1 MSEQEWFNKDF
12 YAVLGVDKDADEATI
27 KKAYRKLARKWHPD
41 QNPGDQKAEEQF
53 KAVGEAYQVL
63 SDPEQRQRYN
73 AIRQMASGGARF
85 SAGAGGTGSG
95 AGGFEDLF
103 ASMFGGRAGSGTR
116 VYTNFGR
123 GSGGQSF
130 EDMLSGLFSGGS
142 PAGNAGAGGGYGAG
156 YSANAGA
163 SGWPGGG
170 YPGDAGY
177 PGSAGAQPRPRR
189 GADVKASAKLT
200 FKQAYEGATIRL
212 KSAGKQ
218 VTVRVPAGVHD
229 GQKIRVRGKGQ
240 PGTGGG
246 GAGDLMVTVKV
257 PEHPVFSMEGDTLR
271 VKLPVT
277 VPEAVFGGEVEVP
290 LPDET
295 TVTVKVPAG
304 TSTGKTL
311 RIRGAGVKK
320 PGKKR
325 ADVLAEIQIVLPE
338 KPNSKIK
345 ATYTDLQAAMQDQ
358 YGEWNPRKQLEL

>member
-1 MSEQEWFNKDF
+1 MSEQEWFSKDF

-41 QNPGDQKAEEQF
+41 QNPGDKKAEEQF
-53 KAVGEAYQVL
+53 KAIGEAYQVL
-63 SDPEQRQRYN
+63 SDPEQRRRYD

-85 SAGAGGTGSG
+85 SAGAGGTGGG

-103 ASMFGGRAGSGTR
+103 ASMFGDGTGSGAR

-130 EDMLSGLFSGGS
+130 EDMLSGLFSGGA
-142 PAGNAGAGGGYGAG
+142 PAGNARAGGDYGA
-156 YSANAGA
+156 SAGTG
-163 SGWPGGG
+163 GWSGGG
-170 YPGDAGY
+170 YPGGTGY
-177 PGSAGAQPRPRR
+177 PGGASSQPRSQR

-200 FKQAYEGATIRL
+200 FKQAYEGARIRL

-218 VTVRVPAGVHD
+218 VTVRIPAGVRD

-240 PGTGGG
+240 PGIGGG
-246 GAGDLMVTVKV
+246 AAGDLMVTVSV

-277 VPEAVFGGEVEVP
+277 VPEAVFGGEVDAP

-295 TVTVKVPAG
+295 TVKVKVPAG
-304 TSTGKTL
+304 TSSGKTL

-320 PGKKR
+320 PSKKR

-338 KPNSKIK
+338 KPNSKTK
-345 ATYTDLQAAMQDQ
+345 AAYADLQTAMQNQ
-358 YGEWNPRKQLEL
+358 YGEWNPREQLEL